1 MDNFKKETHDPNK
14 FNDVQ
19 LMKHGYYPYVPQ
31 EPNLKNRTQ
40 VWNIRSIPPPKHV
53 TNQHARAW
61 KLYFLL
67 KTDTELKIVLTWNNA
82 DSNNLMRNHAHGQDD
97 PQSAVKTH
105 TNLT

>member
-40 VWNIRSIPPPKHV
+40 V
-53 TNQHARAW
+53 
-61 KLYFLL
+61 
-67 KTDTELKIVLTWNNA
+67 
-82 DSNNLMRNHAHGQDD
+82 
-97 PQSAVKTH
+97 
-105 TNLT
+105 